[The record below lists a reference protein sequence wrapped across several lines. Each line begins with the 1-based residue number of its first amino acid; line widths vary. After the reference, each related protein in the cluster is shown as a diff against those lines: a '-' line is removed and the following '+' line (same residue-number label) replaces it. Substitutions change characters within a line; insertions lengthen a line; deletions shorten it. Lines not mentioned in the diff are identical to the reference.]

1 MTTNIIPGEIQNLSD
16 EELELL
22 LARLTDEELSDFMLA
37 LNEADRGRVAALAP
51 VREDD
56 FVSE

>member
-1 MTTNIIPGEIQNLSD
+1 MKYENAS
-16 EELELL
+16 
-22 LARLTDEELSDFMLA
+22 LTDEELADLMLA
-37 LNEADRGRVAALAP
+37 LNEADRGRVAALTP